1 MKPSLNND
9 LTKSFSGLSPE
20 EPLVSKNN
28 TISREPPIGSV
39 AVEIL
44 KSISNQKPSEYL
56 LAESKMSDFESC
68 KDFTFSE
75 DDDSNGP
82 KSKSQ
87 IRKNKRKKG
96 KSNSPVYEAKRTN
109 KLSGQK

>member
-1 MKPSLNND
+1 
-9 LTKSFSGLSPE
+9 
-20 EPLVSKNN
+20 
-28 TISREPPIGSV
+28 
-39 AVEIL
+39 
-44 KSISNQKPSEYL
+44 
-56 LAESKMSDFESC
+56 MSDFESC

-87 IRKNKRKKG
+87 IRKKG